1 MTPDLDDALRAI
13 AEDARAVLA
22 APAVSLGMAR
32 PPSTSGVYVLSVAGT
47 MTYIGGA
54 KGSGGLYDRLK
65 NKHMSGDD
73 NHAIQRAFL
82 VEFPDRLLRRSHIR
96 TNVFAQWLEIP
107 DTDRML
113 AVERVLI
120 WLHRPPWNRM

>member
-1 MTPDLDDALRAI
+1 MLDLNHALSAVS
-13 AEDARAVLA
+13 EDVRAVLV
-22 APAVSLGMAR
+22 APAVALDVAR
-32 PPSTSGVYVLSVAGT
+32 PPSTSGVYMLSVAGT

-54 KGSGGLYDRLK
+54 KGSGGLYDRLM
-65 NKHMSGDD
+65 NKHVSGDD
-73 NHAIQRAFL
+73 NHAVQRAFL
-82 VEFPDRLLRRSHIR
+82 MEFPDRLLRRKHIR

-113 AVERVLI
+113 VVERVLI